1 MVSPPKANPHGAP
14 GWYIHVSHLNLD
26 RPRRLNWLKV
36 SGLRSM
42 FLLHDLI
49 PITHPEYCR
58 PEAFAQHWRRME
70 TIAHQAD
77 VVIFNSKSTQNI
89 WHSHLEQNGLPR
101 PAGAVVPL
109 GIDDTFLA
117 GPNGPR
123 IHSQI
128 PYFVVV
134 GNIERRKN
142 LAFLLHVWKQW
153 TQEGRR
159 SRARLVV
166 VGHRVWG
173 SESIACLL
181 DRSPALAPSIVEV
194 MELTDYGLA
203 ALIRGAQ
210 ALLAPS
216 LIEGFGLPIAEALA
230 LGVPVIASDI
240 AAHREV
246 GGEFAEYI
254 NPVDGR
260 GWIAALEEYVQP
272 SSPRRTDL
280 QARMQSYTA
289 TSWAKHMHEVET
301 ILSSR

>member
-1 MVSPPKANPHGAP
+1 M
-14 GWYIHVSHLNLD
+14 HVSHLNLD
-26 RPRRLNWLKV
+26 RHKRLNWLKT

-58 PEAFAQHWRRME
+58 PEAFGQHRRRME

-77 VVIFNSKSTQNI
+77 VVIINSKSTQNT
-89 WHSHLEQNGLPR
+89 WHGYLEDNGLPR
-101 PAGAVVPL
+101 PASAVVPL
-109 GIDDTFLA
+109 GVEDAFLA

-123 IHSQI
+123 IDTPI

-142 LAFLLHVWKQW
+142 LAFLLQVWRQW
-153 TQEGRR
+153 TQEGRLP
-159 SRARLVV
+159 RARLVV

-181 DRSPALAPSIVEV
+181 DRSPTLAPTIVEV
-194 MELTDYGLA
+194 TELTDYGLA
-203 ALIRGAQ
+203 AVIRGAR

-216 LIEGFGLPIAEALA
+216 LIEGFGLPIGEALA
-230 LGVPVIASDI
+230 LGVPVIASNI
-240 AAHREV
+240 EAHREV

-254 NPVDGR
+254 DPLDGR
-260 GWIAALEEYVQP
+260 RWITALDEYVQP
-272 SSPRRTDL
+272 SSPRRTGI
-280 QARMQSYTA
+280 QAGLRSYRA
-289 TSWAKHMHEVET
+289 TSWSKHLHEVDA
-301 ILSSR
+301 ILEHYGLALSEA